1 MVDIVLKD
9 TPGKNYPILEAGAY
23 RASCYAI
30 VMLGTTYSN
39 YYNKNQ
45 TKILFMWELPDE
57 RITVDG
63 QDLPRAISET
73 YTLSLNEKA
82 SLRKMLESWRGKPF
96 SPEELQ
102 GFSLSKVLGAPCMVS
117 TVQAEKANG
126 DKFAKVSAVSKLPKM
141 MAKPEEVENPLV
153 MFDISNADC
162 PLSDMSKLPE
172 WVQNRIMESNE
183 YKERTSAEIVS
194 TPEEYSEVEV
204 DGDLPF

>member
-9 TPGKNYPILEAGAY
+9 TPSRSYPVLEAGAY

-30 VMLGTTYSN
+30 VMLGTTYST

-57 RITVDG
+57 RIVIDG
-63 QDLPRAISET
+63 EDLPRAISET

-117 TVQAEKANG
+117 TVQAEKNNG
-126 DKFAKVSAVSKLPKM
+126 DKFAKVSAISKLPKIM
-141 MAKPEEVENPLV
+141 VKPDKIENPLV
-153 MFDISNADC
+153 IFDISNPNC
-162 PLSDMSKLPE
+162 PLSEMSKLPE
-172 WVQNRIMESNE
+172 WVQKRIMESNE
-183 YKERTSAEIVS
+183 YKERTSNEIVS
-194 TPEEYSEVEV
+194 SPEDYEEISE